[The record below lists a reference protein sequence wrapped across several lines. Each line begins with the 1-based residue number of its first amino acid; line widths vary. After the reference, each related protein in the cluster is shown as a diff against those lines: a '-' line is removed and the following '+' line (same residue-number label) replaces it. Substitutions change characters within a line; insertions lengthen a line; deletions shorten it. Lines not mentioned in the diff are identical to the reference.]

1 MDEHLNERIGI
12 KVKREKCE
20 LCLAIFMVSSFILL
34 SKFNYLS
41 IDLTMYNVY
50 LPIYLYKILKCLAIL
65 MVSFCLSIFLIFL
78 LQPSIY

>member
-20 LCLAIFMVSSFILL
+20 LCLAIFMVSSSILL

-41 IDLTMYNVY
+41 IDLTMYNVSTY
-50 LPIYLYKILKCLAIL
+50 LSL
-65 MVSFCLSIFLIFL
+65 
-78 LQPSIY
+78 